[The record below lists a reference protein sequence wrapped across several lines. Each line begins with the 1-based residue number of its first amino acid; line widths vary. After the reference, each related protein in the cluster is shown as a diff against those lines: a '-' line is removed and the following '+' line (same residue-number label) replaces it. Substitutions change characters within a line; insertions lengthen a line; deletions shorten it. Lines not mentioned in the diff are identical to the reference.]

1 LKEIIIAI
9 TTAAL
14 LMVNIGNA
22 AETTKEGSLK
32 YYVPDI
38 EVEEQMAS
46 MTLHEKVCQ
55 MVIVST
61 TTLTGVKDAKISG
74 DITKSALEKY
84 PVGGII
90 YDSKNIENAEQT
102 KAMLSGAQS
111 FSKIPLIL
119 TLDEEGGRV
128 TRIMNILDTT
138 KIGPMLDY
146 ESEGP
151 EKAKENAK
159 ILAKDISAYGF
170 NFDMAPVAD
179 VWSNPNNKVIGD
191 RAYSKDFNNA
201 AVLVSSAV
209 EGFHEGGVGCTL
221 KHFPGHGDTS
231 SDSHYGAV
239 YVYKTLDDL
248 RANEFIPFKAGIEAG
263 ADAVM
268 MGHLIVSDIDE
279 EPAPF
284 SKTIVTD
291 ILRNELHFTGVIM
304 TDSLQM
310 QAMTDHYGVGEVA
323 VKAVNAGVDV
333 LLMPMDLEETV
344 SAIEAAVN
352 DGTISEERINDSVRR
367 ILTMK
372 KNLGIIQ

>member
-1 LKEIIIAI
+1 
-9 TTAAL
+9 
-14 LMVNIGNA
+14 
-22 AETTKEGSLK
+22 
-32 YYVPDI
+32 
-38 EVEEQMAS
+38 
-46 MTLHEKVCQ
+46 
-55 MVIVST
+55 
-61 TTLTGVKDAKISG
+61 
-74 DITKSALEKY
+74 
-84 PVGGII
+84 
-90 YDSKNIENAEQT
+90 
-102 KAMLSGAQS
+102 MLFGAQS

-159 ILAKDISAYGF
+159 ILATDISAYGF

-179 VWSNPNNKVIGD
+179 VWSNPGNKVIGD

-263 ADAVM
+263 ADAIM

-344 SAIEAAVN
+344 AAIEAAVN
-352 DGTISEERINDSVRR
+352 DGTISEEIINDSVRR

-372 KNLGIIQ
+372 KNLGIIK